1 MKENMKYDTNYYQIR
16 ELILNRML
24 EIVRSHRYA
33 EPGGTVFFGD
43 SLTELCD
50 LDK

>member
-33 EPGGTVFFGD
+33 EPGGTVFFW
-43 SLTELCD
+43 
-50 LDK
+50 